1 MVVRRPGDT
10 ESRRTRSADSG
21 TRLGRGFV
29 QIPKR
34 SFPRVL
40 IRSRPFLSLD
50 VVPLCVCPWREAPDR
65 GLPVREI
72 GRSNGCAHAFV
83 EGEVA
88 HLVRAELHTVSEVL
102 ADPGIGDG
110 RRRVGLGVRLP

>member
-50 VVPLCVCPWREAPDR
+50 VVPLVRVFPEGSPDR
-65 GLPVREI
+65 GFP
-72 GRSNGCAHAFV
+72 
-83 EGEVA
+83 
-88 HLVRAELHTVSEVL
+88 SE
-102 ADPGIGDG
+102 
-110 RRRVGLGVRLP
+110 RRVGQTAARAPS

>member
-1 MVVRRPGDT
+1 LATRGSDRWSPGFNRDMVVRRPGDT

-65 GLPVREI
+65 GFPSE
-72 GRSNGCAHAFV
+72 RS
-83 EGEVA
+83 
-88 HLVRAELHTVSEVL
+88 
-102 ADPGIGDG
+102 
-110 RRRVGLGVRLP
+110 VGQTAARTPS